1 VGDPKDCPE
10 SVRQAVHKAAR
21 TFGDGYLC
29 GPDGWRPVVVR
40 NGKPIIGRYRQ
51 TLESL
56 RAELASHADRV
67 E

>member
-10 SVRQAVHKAAR
+10 SVRQALHKAAR

-29 GPDGWRPVVVR
+29 GPGGWRPVVVR
-40 NGKPIIGRYRQ
+40 SSKLIIGRYRQ

-56 RAELASHADRV
+56 RAELASR
-67 E
+67 ENRR